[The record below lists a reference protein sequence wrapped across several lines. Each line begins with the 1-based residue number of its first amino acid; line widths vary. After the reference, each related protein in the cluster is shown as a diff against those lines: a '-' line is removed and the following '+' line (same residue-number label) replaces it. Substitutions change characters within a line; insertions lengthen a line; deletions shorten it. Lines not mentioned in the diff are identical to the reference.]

1 MGEQVST
8 AALIRSQLRRSR
20 VAAGFSQE
28 EYGRRIHYSPSLI
41 SAVEL
46 GHAVPKL
53 DYLRRADE
61 LFGTGGL
68 FVALRE
74 LGRREREPVWFRP
87 WLEAEREATQ
97 LRTFEAMMVPGLLQT
112 ADYARAVFRLDPTL
126 TEDRVEEMVTARLDR
141 QAILDRADPPHL
153 TAVIDETALRR
164 VGPAGAE
171 VMTGQ
176 LRHLLDCARH
186 PHLSVHV
193 LPQGAGLHAGLFG
206 PFILGCSA
214 DGEWTAFLD
223 NQIGGTVVDDV
234 DGVATLLGR
243 WESLRSDAL
252 PRQQSIGLIE
262 EVLEPWT

>member
-20 VAAGFSQE
+20 VAAGLSQE
-28 EYGRRIHYSPSLI
+28 ECGRRIHYSTSLV

-46 GHAVPKL
+46 GHTTPKL
-53 DYLRRADE
+53 DFLRRADDV
-61 LFGTGGL
+61 FDTGGL

-97 LRTFEAMMVPGLLQT
+97 LRTFEPMMVPGLLQT

-126 TEDRVEEMVTARLDR
+126 TADRVEEMVAARLDR
-141 QAILDRADPPHL
+141 QAILDREDPPHL

-164 VGPAGAE
+164 FGADGGE
-171 VMTGQ
+171 VMVGQ
-176 LRHLLDCARH
+176 LRHLLACARR
-186 PHLSVHV
+186 PHVNVHV
-193 LPQGAGLHAGLFG
+193 LPQAAGLHAGLLG

-214 DGEWTAFLD
+214 DGGWTAFLD

-234 DGVATLLGR
+234 EGVATLLGR

-252 PRQQSIGLIE
+252 PRQQSIGLLE
-262 EVLEPWT
+262 EILKPWT